1 MLKHIESSTSAVVA
15 ISYLKQILKI
25 VLMITVCTIF
35 LTGCSGFDNIR
46 EMDGTEKKKDTIT
59 VMAFNI
65 RHGCGVKNWG
75 NSSSNFFKTC
85 EKNLNK
91 IAEAIKSA
99 DPDIVG
105 LQEVDQGQ
113 ASKLAKILNMNYAFN
128 THNPS
133 GYGSWW
139 GNAILSKQ
147 IILDSTQ
154 ISIGGILNRN
164 RSIVSAKIK
173 INGRDATVISVHTHH
188 ELNSSK
194 SVRKIMNY
202 VDTVPGP
209 VILIGDFN
217 MSPHDSRW
225 EEIKELRQGFERTQK
240 QPRVSDRI
248 FVDTVEEAKS
258 NSQNEIKV
266 NETFPLLG
274 RIDYVLVEKK
284 FFDVHEA
291 RLVTEKHRKA
301 SDHYAYFSIIS
312 PKWN

>member
-1 MLKHIESSTSAVVA
+1 
-15 ISYLKQILKI
+15 
-25 VLMITVCTIF
+25 MITVCTLF
-35 LTGCSGFDNIR
+35 LTGCSGFDNIQ
-46 EMDGTEKKKDTIT
+46 EMDGTEKKKDAIT

-75 NSSSNFFKTC
+75 NSSSYFFKTC

-105 LQEVDQGQ
+105 LQEVDRGQ
-113 ASKLAKILNMNYAFN
+113 APKLAKILNMNYAFN
-128 THNPS
+128 THNPFDY

-154 ISIGGILNRN
+154 TSIGGILNRN
-164 RSIVSAKIK
+164 RSIVSARIK
-173 INGRDATVISVHTHH
+173 INGRDTTVISVHTHH
-188 ELNSSK
+188 KLYSSK

-202 VDTVPGP
+202 VDTVPNP

-240 QPRVSDRI
+240 QPRV
-248 FVDTVEEAKS
+248 
-258 NSQNEIKV
+258 
-266 NETFPLLG
+266 
-274 RIDYVLVEKK
+274 
-284 FFDVHEA
+284 
-291 RLVTEKHRKA
+291 
-301 SDHYAYFSIIS
+301 
-312 PKWN
+312 

>member
-1 MLKHIESSTSAVVA
+1 MLKQIESSTSEVDVF
-15 ISYLKQILKI
+15 SYLKQILII
-25 VLMITVCTIF
+25 VLMITVWTLF
-35 LTGCSGFDNIR
+35 LNGCSGFDNIR
-46 EMDGTEKKKDTIT
+46 EMDGTEKKKDAIT

-65 RHGCGVKNWG
+65 RFGCGVKNWG
-75 NSSSNFFKTC
+75 NSSSYFFKTC

-105 LQEVDQGQ
+105 LQEVGRGQ
-113 ASKLAKILNMNYAFN
+113 APKLAKILNMNYTFN
-128 THNPS
+128 THNTS

-154 ISIGGILNRN
+154 TSIGGIANRN
-164 RSIVSAKIK
+164 RSIISARIK
-173 INGRDATVISVHTHH
+173 INGHDTTVISVHTHH
-188 ELNSSK
+188 KLYSSR
-194 SVRKIMNY
+194 SVRKIMKY
-202 VDTVPGP
+202 VDTVPDP

-217 MSPHDSRW
+217 MRPHDSRW

-258 NSQNEIKV
+258 NSQNEVKV
-266 NETFPLLG
+266 SETFPRLG